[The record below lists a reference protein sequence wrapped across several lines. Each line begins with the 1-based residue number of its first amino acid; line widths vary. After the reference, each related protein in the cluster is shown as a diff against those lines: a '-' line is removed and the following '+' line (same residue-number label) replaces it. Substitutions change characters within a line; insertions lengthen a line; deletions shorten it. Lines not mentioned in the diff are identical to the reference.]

1 MSINSRW
8 RVTEISQILLVLLD
22 SRCPLLHFPHSLATY
37 LQGREV
43 ILVLTKVDIS
53 GAARAEAWTDYF
65 RKRYPHLRVV
75 QVESYVGK
83 ASDNLQGCKIFEPH
97 LPISFKERLVEEIKA
112 VHAELLQPPDKVKA
126 NPKWLQQWKPSVKRD
141 IDWVGALNT
150 GGSNPGAAVGEPV
163 YLRNTDEAEDSASNE
178 EPEFLTIGLI
188 GKVFADIPNLTT
200 KIIQDNL
207 MSESRHC

>member
-1 MSINSRW
+1 M
-8 RVTEISQILLVLLD
+8 
-22 SRCPLLHFPHSLATY
+22 
-37 LQGREV
+37 GRNV

-83 ASDNLQGCKIFEPH
+83 ASDNLQGRKLYEPH
-97 LPISFKERLVEEIKA
+97 LPVTFREKLVEEIKA
-112 VHAELLQPPDKVKA
+112 VHTEMLQPPDKVKA

-141 IDWVGALNT
+141 IDWVGALNAR
-150 GGSNPGAAVGEPV
+150 GSDVGTVVGETVKSTEMQERDAP
-163 YLRNTDEAEDSASNE
+163 SNNVQ

-188 GKVFADIPNLTT
+188 GRIRIQISQINLTT
-200 KIIQDNL
+200 QTFRAAQCWKIIIVECPVWYKQSTSLKDTRKGWSLLHSPSNWL
-207 MSESRHC
+207 SI